1 MPFLGS
7 ASGYLIAMC
16 SPGRGNLVAFDW
28 NDLPVGREFDDKFWE
43 NVTSPPHSLPPPPPG
58 LALIGALFKRSM
70 LPCFGSTNHK
80 GEITSLQGLQEYGK
94 SWKESF
100 TRENSFANEM
110 YRTFKLTFVP
120 VNGAWFSLK
129 WRAQESK
136 KRETLKMVGVFY

>member
-1 MPFLGS
+1 
-7 ASGYLIAMC
+7 
-16 SPGRGNLVAFDW
+16 
-28 NDLPVGREFDDKFWE
+28 
-43 NVTSPPHSLPPPPPG
+43 
-58 LALIGALFKRSM
+58 M

-80 GEITSLQGLQEYGK
+80 GEIASLQGLQEYGK

-136 KRETLKMVGVFY
+136 KKGNAENGRSILLTKPTKRCLAS